1 MIRMVRRAY
10 LPAITDYMADL
21 ASNITTVKAAISG
34 ADMTEAES
42 VLEVIIAG
50 ADKAAKAT
58 RDAYQGSR
66 CSRGNRGAAGAG

>member
-1 MIRMVRRAY
+1 MIRMVRRATC
-10 LPAITDYMADL
+10 PPSRYMADL

-50 ADKAAKAT
+50 ADKAQRQRASL
-58 RDAYQGSR
+58 SR
-66 CSRGNRGAAGAG
+66 FTMQPRQSSAAGAG